1 MKSLL
6 SKKTFFLYWFS
17 YFLFALLPITINAQ
31 TVPGAPT
38 IGMATATG
46 ATTAT
51 VSFTAPTNNGGS
63 TILKY
68 VATSSPAGITGIFTG
83 AGSGTITIT
92 GLTSDIPY
100 NFTITAVNEVG
111 ASIPSNVSN
120 WVVPGR
126 GPNAP
131 TNVVAVAGNKQ
142 ASITFTPP
150 TDDGGTPILIYRV
163 VASPGN
169 IIKAGAS
176 SPIIVPEL
184 TNGIAYTFVVTAENS
199 AERQG
204 TPSAP
209 SNSVTPGIIP
219 DAPTIGTATATGRT
233 TATVA
238 FTAPSYNGGL
248 AITSYAVTSSPAG
261 GSGTFTGAGSG
272 TISVSNLTHSTN
284 YTFSVKAVNG
294 FGSSN
299 ASAASNQITTPSI
312 TVPDAPTIGTATATG
327 RTTATVAFTAP
338 SNNGGFAIVSY
349 AVTSSPAGGTGA
361 FNGAGSGTI
370 SVSNLTHSTNYT
382 FSVKAVNEFGS
393 SNASAASNQITTP
406 SITVPDA
413 PTIGTATATGS
424 TTATV
429 AFTAPSYNGGSAIIG
444 YVVTSSPAG
453 GSGSKEETGAG
464 SGTIAIINLTHNTN
478 YTFTVKAVNG
488 IGSSNASAASNQI
501 TTKSNIAP
509 TPPAQ
514 PMVAGQPPL
523 AKFTAV
529 GADAGGGPLVTITF
543 NNGTYVSFFAYASSF
558 TGGVRV
564 ALGDIN
570 GDGNMDVIT
579 GAGAGGGPQVNVYNV
594 NASTGAVSLQK
605 SFFAFNAPS
614 FTGGIYVATGRTND
628 DIYDDIIIGAGATGG
643 SRVQVYEG
651 SATGVITTSTLN
663 DFFAYSPAFTGG
675 VRVAAGDRNGDGYDE
690 VITAPAS
697 NGGYNIKSF
706 NVKGTGNSPTI
717 VDNFFAFNNTSS
729 VGGLS
734 IASGYLNTG
743 KISDIIV
750 GTSNGIFG
758 VIIDSNTAGIP
769 GVPFAGFT
777 GTINVGVAED
787 ANGIIY
793 PMALAGPSG
802 APRVVVYKTGANSL
816 IDTDNLFVMNPA
828 FKGGLFG
835 TPGIKRLNY
844 FGPPNIAP
852 SNITLSKATIDE
864 NNSIGASIGTL
875 TSTDPDVG
883 DSFTYSLVSGN
894 GSIDNSKFT
903 LSGNTLK
910 AAEAFNFESK
920 SSYKIRLQTTDA
932 GGLSF
937 QKEFTLTIVNVNETP
952 TAIILN
958 NATINENNA
967 IDASIGTLASTDP
980 DAGDSFTYS
989 LVSGA
994 GSTDN
999 RKFTLSGNTLKAA
1012 EAFDFETKSSYLIR
1026 IQTTDAAGL
1035 SFQKEFTLTIV
1046 NVNEA
1051 PTAIALSNAYFDENN
1066 AIGAT
1071 IGTLN
1076 STDSDVGDSFTY
1088 SLVSGTGSTDNSKF
1102 TISGNTLKAA
1112 GAFNFEIK
1120 SRYSIRIQT
1129 SDLAGSSFQKEFT
1142 LIIVNAN
1149 EAPTAIT
1156 LGPVTIDENNAIGAT
1171 IGTLASTD
1179 SDAGDS
1185 FTYSLVSGTGS
1196 TDNNKFTISG
1206 NTLKAAEVFD
1216 FETKSSYSIRIQTSD
1231 LFGLSFQ
1238 KEFTLTIGNV
1248 NEAPTALTL
1257 SNASIDENNAIDA
1270 SIGTLGSTDTD
1281 AGTSFTYSL
1290 VSGAG
1295 STDNSKFTI
1304 SGNTLKA
1311 AEALDFETKSSYS
1324 IRIQTSD
1331 AGGLSFQKTINIS
1344 VKDINDSPSALVISR
1359 TNVFE
1364 TNPINQII
1372 GLLSSSDQDAGDSHS
1387 YSLVSGSGSTDNADF
1402 NISGTQLRAAKVF
1415 SFVSKS
1421 SYSIRLRTTD
1431 KAGLSFE
1438 NTYSVTISQLP
1449 TLTGTGNEAGSQT
1462 LTAASTS
1469 PKISKGYKSNLQV
1482 SGSNL
1487 VSYSWSPSKGLSS
1500 TSIANP
1506 VAELTETATY
1516 SVLVSN
1522 SFGSSVT
1529 LSITIEVMEDYNLV
1543 ASNLVSP
1550 NGDGVNDNWQI
1561 ENLNNY
1567 PNNELVISDRN
1578 NNILYRQKNYSN
1590 NWDGQYNGSILPSG
1604 TYYYLL
1610 TFNSGASVKRGY
1622 ITIINHL
1629 D

>member
-1 MKSLL
+1 
-6 SKKTFFLYWFS
+6 
-17 YFLFALLPITINAQ
+17 
-31 TVPGAPT
+31 
-38 IGMATATG
+38 
-46 ATTAT
+46 
-51 VSFTAPTNNGGS
+51 
-63 TILKY
+63 
-68 VATSSPAGITGIFTG
+68 
-83 AGSGTITIT
+83 
-92 GLTSDIPY
+92 
-100 NFTITAVNEVG
+100 
-111 ASIPSNVSN
+111 
-120 WVVPGR
+120 
-126 GPNAP
+126 
-131 TNVVAVAGNKQ
+131 
-142 ASITFTPP
+142 
-150 TDDGGTPILIYRV
+150 
-163 VASPGN
+163 
-169 IIKAGAS
+169 
-176 SPIIVPEL
+176 
-184 TNGIAYTFVVTAENS
+184 
-199 AERQG
+199 
-204 TPSAP
+204 
-209 SNSVTPGIIP
+209 
-219 DAPTIGTATATGRT
+219 
-233 TATVA
+233 
-238 FTAPSYNGGL
+238 
-248 AITSYAVTSSPAG
+248 
-261 GSGTFTGAGSG
+261 
-272 TISVSNLTHSTN
+272 
-284 YTFSVKAVNG
+284 
-294 FGSSN
+294 
-299 ASAASNQITTPSI
+299 
-312 TVPDAPTIGTATATG
+312 
-327 RTTATVAFTAP
+327 
-338 SNNGGFAIVSY
+338 
-349 AVTSSPAGGTGA
+349 
-361 FNGAGSGTI
+361 
-370 SVSNLTHSTNYT
+370 
-382 FSVKAVNEFGS
+382 
-393 SNASAASNQITTP
+393 
-406 SITVPDA
+406 
-413 PTIGTATATGS
+413 
-424 TTATV
+424 
-429 AFTAPSYNGGSAIIG
+429 
-444 YVVTSSPAG
+444 
-453 GSGSKEETGAG
+453 
-464 SGTIAIINLTHNTN
+464 
-478 YTFTVKAVNG
+478 
-488 IGSSNASAASNQI
+488 
-501 TTKSNIAP
+501 
-509 TPPAQ
+509 
-514 PMVAGQPPL
+514 
-523 AKFTAV
+523 
-529 GADAGGGPLVTITF
+529 
-543 NNGTYVSFFAYASSF
+543 
-558 TGGVRV
+558 
-564 ALGDIN
+564 
-570 GDGNMDVIT
+570 
-579 GAGAGGGPQVNVYNV
+579 
-594 NASTGAVSLQK
+594 
-605 SFFAFNAPS
+605 
-614 FTGGIYVATGRTND
+614 
-628 DIYDDIIIGAGATGG
+628 
-643 SRVQVYEG
+643 
-651 SATGVITTSTLN
+651 
-663 DFFAYSPAFTGG
+663 

-706 NVKGTGNSPTI
+706 NVKGAGNSPTI

-864 NNSIGASIGTL
+864 NNAIGVPIVTL
-875 TSTDPDVG
+875 NSTDPDVG
-883 DSFTYSLVSGN
+883 DSFTYRLVN
-894 GSIDNSKFT
+894 GAGSDDNNSFIIFA
-903 LSGNTLK
+903 NTLL
-910 AAEAFNFESK
+910 ATEAFNFETK
-920 SSYKIRLQTTDA
+920 SSYKIRLQTSDA

-999 RKFTLSGNTLKAA
+999 SKFTLSGNTLKAA
-1012 EAFDFETKSSYLIR
+1012 EAFDFETKSSYTIR

-1051 PTAIALSNAYFDENN
+1051 PTAI
-1066 AIGAT
+1066 
-1071 IGTLN
+1071 
-1076 STDSDVGDSFTY
+1076 
-1088 SLVSGTGSTDNSKF
+1088 
-1102 TISGNTLKAA
+1102 TLKPA
-1112 GAFNFEIK
+1112 
-1120 SRYSIRIQT
+1120 
-1129 SDLAGSSFQKEFT
+1129 
-1142 LIIVNAN
+1142 
-1149 EAPTAIT
+1149 
-1156 LGPVTIDENNAIGAT
+1156 TIDENNAIGAT

-1185 FTYSLVSGTGS
+1185 FTYSFVSGTGS
-1196 TDNNKFTISG
+1196 TDNNKFTLSG

-1231 LFGLSFQ
+1231 LF
-1238 KEFTLTIGNV
+1238 
-1248 NEAPTALTL
+1248 
-1257 SNASIDENNAIDA
+1257 
-1270 SIGTLGSTDTD
+1270 
-1281 AGTSFTYSL
+1281 
-1290 VSGAG
+1290 
-1295 STDNSKFTI
+1295 
-1304 SGNTLKA
+1304 
-1311 AEALDFETKSSYS
+1311 
-1324 IRIQTSD
+1324 
-1331 AGGLSFQKTINIS
+1331 GLSFQKTINIS